1 LSTAIGKKGWSAEMA
16 SAFFRGT
23 ITPMYYYEDGIGL
36 SVFRIEALWPGV
48 LNEAQGD
55 LYRSELGW
63 ACGLRALRHP

>member
-48 LNEAQGD
+48 LNEA
-55 LYRSELGW
+55 
-63 ACGLRALRHP
+63 